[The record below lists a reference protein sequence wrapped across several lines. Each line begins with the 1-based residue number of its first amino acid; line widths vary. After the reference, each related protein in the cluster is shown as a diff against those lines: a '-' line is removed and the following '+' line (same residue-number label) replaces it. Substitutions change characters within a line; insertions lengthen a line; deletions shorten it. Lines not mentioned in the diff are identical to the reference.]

1 MEIHEKYKIIKTL
14 GTQKVRKFG
23 DVFLVQNKQS
33 GEHAVLKTVNRARV
47 SELVCDQLKNES
59 KFNFEH
65 TSLPQIVDF
74 LETEDE
80 LMLFTSFKSGIPIN
94 EFWNQLKKKQRIPFL
109 ITFLDQFDQLYVELR
124 IREIV
129 HCDLKPSNILIDGT
143 IDSFEIRLLDFG
155 LALKKQ
161 DFHSRKL
168 IFPLGFAAP
177 ELLLNELEIIDER
190 TDIFAMGILIWRL
203 YTKELPL
210 THPNPSIFTN
220 LQLTHPLPEHSDVP
234 NKLFTILAKMCSKH
248 QFRLPPNKMISSE
261 RRELLIEGM
270 NARYTHF
277 NEIVEDLK
285 AIQNKRK
292 VWWPFTT

>member
-33 GEHAVLKTVNRARV
+33 RERAVLKTVNRARV
-47 SELVCDQLKNES
+47 SELVWDQLKNES

-80 LMLFTSFKSGIPIN
+80 LLLFTSFKSGLPIN

-109 ITFLDQFDQLYVELR
+109 ITFLDQFDQLYNELR
-124 IREIV
+124 NRDIV

-155 LALKKQ
+155 LALRKQ

-203 YTKELPL
+203 YTNELPL

-220 LQLTHPLPEHSDVP
+220 LQLTHPLPEHSSIPKRVF
-234 NKLFTILAKMCSKH
+234 KILAKMCGKH
-248 QFRLPPNKMISSE
+248 QFKLPPNKLATEE
-261 RRELLIEGM
+261 RKHLLQEGM
-270 NARYTHF
+270 NQRFNHF
-277 NEIVEDLK
+277 QEIITQFETLK
-285 AIQNKRK
+285 NKSS
-292 VWWPFTT
+292 WWPFTT